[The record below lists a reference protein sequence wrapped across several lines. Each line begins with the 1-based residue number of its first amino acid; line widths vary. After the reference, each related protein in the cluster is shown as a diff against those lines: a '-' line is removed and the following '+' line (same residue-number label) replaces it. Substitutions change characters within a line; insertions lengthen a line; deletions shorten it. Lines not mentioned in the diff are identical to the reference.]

1 MVAGSKLRRK
11 PTRTA
16 IVVGSLCFCLSLA
29 VIGGVFVLI
38 LVWLQQASPTLGLVL
53 FWVGPLPLVIVVG
66 WLTLF
71 LMNAYERTTGT
82 SLRTKSARE

>member
-29 VIGGVFVLI
+29 VVGGVFALI
-38 LVWLQQASPTLGLVL
+38 LVWLRQASPTLGLVL
-53 FWVGPLPLVIVVG
+53 LWVGPLPLVIVVG

-71 LMNAYERTTGT
+71 LMNLFEKTTGT